1 MVIGHQVLQSCIADD
16 RTAGARPGSIEQEM
30 AKSRAGMCL
39 NHGMRHQWLVVV
51 FFEERID
58 AEQAVETVREAE
70 LLRHAVQGS
79 ARANNVDLIAGRHR
93 PLAILGKTV
102 DRNVGVLADHHQPAA
117 AIHEADDGIDFF
129 GSVESRG
136 DLED

>member
-16 RTAGARPGSIEQEM
+16 RTAGARPRVD
-30 AKSRAGMCL
+30 RAGNGEIEGRHVL
-39 NHGMRHQWLVVV
+39 DHGMRHQWLVEV

-79 ARANNVDLIAGRHR
+79 ARPTTSI
-93 PLAILGKTV
+93 
-102 DRNVGVLADHHQPAA
+102 
-117 AIHEADDGIDFF
+117 
-129 GSVESRG
+129 
-136 DLED
+136 